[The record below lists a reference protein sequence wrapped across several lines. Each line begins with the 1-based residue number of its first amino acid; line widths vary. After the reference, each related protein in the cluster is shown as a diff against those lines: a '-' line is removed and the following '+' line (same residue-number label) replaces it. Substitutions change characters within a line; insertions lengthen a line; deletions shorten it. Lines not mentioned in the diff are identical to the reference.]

1 MSSIVNFY
9 RLVRGT
15 NLLIIAL
22 SMVFFRYFEIT
33 KMFDLVRKTPSLDT
47 LHFALLCL
55 AVMLIAAGGNVVNDY
70 LDFANDKQFKSHKIV
85 LGEWISLD
93 TAFNLQA
100 ILTGLGIA
108 MGYYLAWKID
118 YWQLGNV
125 FAIAA
130 VLLWVYSVTL
140 KKWFLI
146 GNIVVSM
153 LSAVVFIL
161 VVMFEPQLWDVN
173 LSPELKLF
181 YSPILAK
188 AQVYALFAF
197 WLSLIREIAKDAEDK
212 IADAVRGMKTL
223 PILFSTQLTNL
234 ILALM
239 LALLMV
245 GLLFLCYYF
254 YQLGLKNQFW
264 YILLALVVTLLL
276 NTIASLAAKVSA
288 DYHNLSTFLKLNM
301 LFGIFSMPVFYY
313 TNLYFPL

>member
-1 MSSIVNFY
+1 MSSIVSFY

-22 SMVFFRYFEIT
+22 SMSFFRYFEIT
-33 KMFDLVRKTPSLDT
+33 KMFDLVRKTPTLDT
-47 LHFALLCL
+47 FHFALLCI

-70 LDFANDKQFKSHKIV
+70 LDFANDKQFKPQKTI
-85 LGEWISLD
+85 LGKWVSLD

-100 ILTGLGIA
+100 FLSGLGIA
-108 MGYYLAWKID
+108 IGYYLAWKIN

-140 KKWFLI
+140 KKWFLM
-146 GNIVVSM
+146 GNVVVSL
-153 LSAVVFIL
+153 LSAVVFVL
-161 VVMFEPQLWDVN
+161 VVLFEPQLWDAN

-181 YSPILAK
+181 YSPILVK

-197 WLSLIREIAKDAEDK
+197 WLSLIREVVKDAEDK
-212 IADAVRGMKTL
+212 IADAARDMKTL
-223 PILFSTQLTNL
+223 PILFSTKWTNIVLASLIFLLT
-234 ILALM
+234 
-239 LALLMV
+239 V
-245 GLLFLCYYF
+245 GLIFLCYYF

-264 YILLALVVTLLL
+264 YILLTLVVTLLL
-276 NTIASLAAKVSA
+276 NTITALTAKVSA

-301 LFGIFSMPVFYY
+301 LFGIFSMPIFYY